1 MNNKEHLVICAVIT
15 KGQTHDGAER
25 SGAERNARKLALYK
39 AL

>member
-15 KGQTHDGAER
+15 KGQTHE
-25 SGAERNARKLALYK
+25 GAERNARKLALYK